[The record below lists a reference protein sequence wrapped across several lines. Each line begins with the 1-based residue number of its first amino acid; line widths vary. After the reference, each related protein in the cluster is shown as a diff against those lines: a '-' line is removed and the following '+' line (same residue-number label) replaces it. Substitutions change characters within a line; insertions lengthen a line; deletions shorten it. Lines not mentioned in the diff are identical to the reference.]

1 MCVTDAWKTAA
12 YKTGPEEDRFMK
24 EDSFPGGYRTLSII
38 FQTTSTLFTRIT
50 DPSRL
55 ERTFFFSLTPRGV
68 GVAIFFLQFGL
79 LPRQSGEPAKA
90 TLLWK

>member
-55 ERTFFFSLTPRGV
+55 ERTIFFFTDTQGGRG
-68 GVAIFFLQFGL
+68 GHFFLQFGL